1 MEILKIEEE
10 FIQGFR
16 KQQRESIHSFV
27 AGWFRNNG
35 VEVIRQIYDD
45 KNYRALTGY
54 EAMQFCKE
62 IQCKVDFDSKE
73 QK

>member
-54 EAMQFCKE
+54 EAM
-62 IQCKVDFDSKE
+62 
-73 QK
+73 